1 MSVLASYHRSDAWLP
16 VVPDRGMGHVRSQED
31 HLSNELCNNTIFQL
45 MIVHEHNFVS
55 THRLVENFWSDGW
68 NQDRVHSSQFYIDLG
83 LTR

>member
-1 MSVLASYHRSDAWLP
+1 MSVLTSDNCSNAWFSVVAHRG
-16 VVPDRGMGHVRSQED
+16 VGHVRSQED
-31 HLSNELCNNTIFQL
+31 HLSNELCNNTNFQL